1 MCPLRPPKVE
11 GRTGQHRERW
21 PVGPGQVKHHLLGV
35 LFAWRSQFSATG
47 AIQPACQVLHMSPR
61 KPIFLLAAGP
71 LLLIGILFL
80 WPLCLRNGLK
90 SPADWPKSFLP
101 PGGRADAMCLF
112 YGMYLSYWTLIYF
125 PHRPPHLSSGILE
138 PVWTWQVGLSKG
150 IIALNANQRAGRVV
164 SLLHSLEMPP
174 HPSGRERQTQEPLL
188 CNLV

>member
-1 MCPLRPPKVE
+1 MCPLKPPRVE

-21 PVGPGQVKHHLLGV
+21 PVRPGQVKHHLLGV
-35 LFAWRSQFSATG
+35 LFTWRSQFSATG
-47 AIQPACQVLHMSPR
+47 PIQPACQVLHMSPC

-112 YGMYLSYWTLIYF
+112 YGTYLSYWTLLDF
-125 PHRPPHLSSGILE
+125 PHPHTPPPISPLEYWE

-150 IIALNANQRAGRVV
+150 IIALDANQRAGRVV

-174 HPSGRERQTQEPLL
+174 PPGGRE
-188 CNLV
+188 